1 MSYDA
6 NFCIRPGVVFAPA
19 YRHTAMPDIALLPAL
34 LTFLL
39 GGALGAVGGLFG
51 IGGGLVAI
59 PALGLLYGMDQQLA
73 QGTALV
79 MIAPNVLI
87 GFWQYRRRADIA
99 LRTAVVLGLSAVL
112 ATWLFAR
119 LATVTDATL
128 LRRIFAVFMIGMAA
142 YFLWRLLPGRATT
155 AQQARLSPRWIPAL
169 GAVGGAFSGFFGVG
183 GGVVAAPALVGLFGF
198 RQTAAQ
204 GLALALV
211 TPGAV
216 VALITYANA
225 GHVDWA
231 SGIPLS
237 LGGMLTISWG
247 VALAH
252 RMPERR
258 LRAWFSVCLVATALV
273 MLVKG

>member
-1 MSYDA
+1 MSTH
-6 NFCIRPGVVFAPA
+6 V
-19 YRHTAMPDIALLPAL
+19 LLSSL
-34 LTFLL
+34 LIFLL
-39 GGALGAVGGLFG
+39 GGLLGGVGGLFG
-51 IGGGLVAI
+51 IGGGLIAI

-99 LRTAVVLGLSAVL
+99 LRTALVLGLSAVV
-112 ATWLFAR
+112 ATWLSAR
-119 LATVTDATL
+119 LATTMDAVL
-128 LRRIFAVFMIGMAA
+128 LRRIFAGFMISMAV
-142 YFLWRLLPGRATT
+142 YFLWRLLPGRAAAT
-155 AQQARLSPRWIPAL
+155 QRSVLSPAWIPAV
-169 GAVGGAFSGFFGVG
+169 GMVGGAFSGFFSVG
-183 GGVVAAPALVGLFGF
+183 GGVVAAPALVGLFGY
-198 RQTAAQ
+198 RQAAAQ

-216 VALITYANA
+216 VALATYAHA
-225 GHVDWA
+225 GHVDWI

-258 LRAWFSVCLVATALV
+258 LRALFALCLIATAV
-273 MLVKG
+273 IMLVRG

>member
-1 MSYDA
+1 MLDHS
-6 NFCIRPGVVFAPA
+6 
-19 YRHTAMPDIALLPAL
+19 LLPSL
-34 LTFLL
+34 LSVLL
-39 GGALGAVGGLFG
+39 IFGLGSALGAVGGLFG
-51 IGGGLVAI
+51 IGGGLIAI

-112 ATWLFAR
+112 ATYASAR
-119 LATVTDATL
+119 LATAIDAVL
-128 LRRIFAVFMIGMAA
+128 LRRIFACFMIGLAL
-142 YFLWRLLPGRATT
+142 YFLWRLLPGRAAT

-169 GAVGGAFSGFFGVG
+169 GVVGGAFSGFFSVG

-198 RQTAAQ
+198 RQAAAQ

-216 VALITYANA
+216 VALATYAHA

-258 LRAWFSVCLVATALV
+258 LRAAFALCLIATAGI
-273 MLVKG
+273 MLARG

>member
-1 MSYDA
+1 M
-6 NFCIRPGVVFAPA
+6 APA
-19 YRHTAMPDIALLPAL
+19 PSTRSTMPDIPLLPAL

-51 IGGGLVAI
+51 IGGGLIAI

-99 LRTAVVLGLSAVL
+99 LRTALVLGLSAVL
-112 ATWLFAR
+112 ATYVGAR
-119 LATVTDATL
+119 LATAMDAVL
-128 LRRIFAVFMIGMAA
+128 LRRIFALFMIGMAV
-142 YFLWRLLPGRATT
+142 YFLWRLLPGRAVTV
-155 AQQARLSPRWIPAL
+155 QKDRLSSRWIPAV
-169 GAVGGAFSGFFGVG
+169 GVVGGALSGFFGVG

-198 RQTAAQ
+198 RQAAAQ

-216 VALITYANA
+216 VALATYAQA
-225 GHVDWA
+225 RHVDWA

-252 RMPERR
+252 RMPERH
-258 LRAWFSVCLVATALV
+258 LRAWFSLCLIATAVV
-273 MLVKG
+273 MLVRG

>member
-1 MSYDA
+1 
-6 NFCIRPGVVFAPA
+6 
-19 YRHTAMPDIALLPAL
+19 MPYQELLSALMIFGLGAV
-34 LTFLL
+34 L
-39 GGALGAVGGLFG
+39 GGVGGLFG

-79 MIAPNVLI
+79 MIAPNVVI

-99 LRTAVVLGLSAVL
+99 LRTAVILGLSAVV
-112 ATWLFAR
+112 ATYVGARFAT
-119 LATVTDATL
+119 AMDPAL
-128 LRRIFAVFMIGMAA
+128 LRRIFACFMIGLAL
-142 YFLWRLLPGRATT
+142 YFLWRLLPGREST
-155 AQQARLSPRWIPAL
+155 AQQARVSPRWIPAV
-169 GAVGGAFSGFFGVG
+169 GVVGGAFSGFFSVG
-183 GGVVAAPALVGLFGF
+183 GGVIAAPALVGLFGF
-198 RQTAAQ
+198 RQAAAQ

-216 VALITYANA
+216 VALATYAHA

-258 LRAWFSVCLVATALV
+258 LRALFSLCLIATAAI
-273 MLVKG
+273 MLVRG

>member
-1 MSYDA
+1 M
-6 NFCIRPGVVFAPA
+6 I
-19 YRHTAMPDIALLPAL
+19 DIPLLSAL

-51 IGGGLVAI
+51 IGGGLIAI

-73 QGTALV
+73 QGTSLV
-79 MIAPNVLI
+79 MIAPNVVI

-99 LRTAVVLGLSAVL
+99 LRTAFVLGLSAVV
-112 ATWLFAR
+112 ATYLFAR
-119 LATVTDATL
+119 LATQTDAVL
-128 LRRIFAVFMIGMAA
+128 LRRIFAGFMIGMAL
-142 YFLWRLLPGRATT
+142 YFLWRLRPGHA
-155 AQQARLSPRWIPAL
+155 APAPQAKVSPRWMPAVGL
-169 GAVGGAFSGFFGVG
+169 VGGAFSGFFGVG

-198 RQTAAQ
+198 RQAAAQ

-216 VALITYANA
+216 VALGTYAQA

-258 LRAWFSVCLVATALV
+258 LRAWFSLCLIATAAV
-273 MLVKG
+273 MLVRG

>member
-1 MSYDA
+1 MS
-6 NFCIRPGVVFAPA
+6 G
-19 YRHTAMPDIALLPAL
+19 H
-34 LTFLL
+34 FLL
-39 GGALGAVGGLFG
+39 SSLLIFGLGGLLGAVGGLFG
-51 IGGGLVAI
+51 IGGGLIAI

-99 LRTAVVLGLSAVL
+99 LRTALVLGLSAVL
-112 ATWLFAR
+112 ATYVSAK
-119 LATVTDATL
+119 LATAMDAQL
-128 LRRIFAVFMIGMAA
+128 LRRIFAIFMIGLAL
-142 YFLWRLLPGRATT
+142 YFLWRLLPGRAATV
-155 AQQARLSPRWIPAL
+155 QQARVSQRWIPAL
-169 GAVGGAFSGFFGVG
+169 GVVGGAFSGLFSVG

-198 RQTAAQ
+198 RQAAAQ
-204 GLALALV
+204 GLALAQV

-216 VALITYANA
+216 VALATYAHA

-258 LRAWFSVCLVATALV
+258 LRALFALCLIATAV
-273 MLVKG
+273 IMLVRG

>member
-1 MSYDA
+1 
-6 NFCIRPGVVFAPA
+6 
-19 YRHTAMPDIALLPAL
+19 MPDHLLLSSL
-34 LTFLL
+34 LIFGL
-39 GGALGAVGGLFG
+39 GGLLGAVGGLFG
-51 IGGGLVAI
+51 IGGGLIAI
-59 PALGLLYGMDQQLA
+59 PALGLLFGMDQQLA

-87 GFWQYRRRADIA
+87 GFWQYRKRADIA

-112 ATWLFAR
+112 ATWLSAR
-119 LATVTDATL
+119 AATAMDAQL
-128 LRRIFAVFMIGMAA
+128 LRRIFALFMIGMAL
-142 YFLWRLLPGRATT
+142 YFLWRLLPGRAVT
-155 AQQARLSPRWIPAL
+155 APQARVSARWIPL
-169 GAVGGAFSGFFGVG
+169 VGVIGGLFSGFFSVG
-183 GGVVAAPALVGLFGF
+183 GGVVAAPALVGLFGL
-198 RQTAAQ
+198 RQAAAQ

-216 VALITYANA
+216 VALATYAHA
-225 GHVDWA
+225 DQIDWA

-258 LRAWFSVCLVATALV
+258 LRALFAVCLIATAVV
-273 MLVKG
+273 MLVRG

>member
-1 MSYDA
+1 
-6 NFCIRPGVVFAPA
+6 
-19 YRHTAMPDIALLPAL
+19 MPDHSLLSSL
-34 LTFLL
+34 LIFGL
-39 GGALGAVGGLFG
+39 GGVLGAVGGLFG
-51 IGGGLVAI
+51 IGGGLIAI

-87 GFWQYRRRADIA
+87 GFWQYRRRANIE
-99 LRTAVVLGLSAVL
+99 LRTAAVLGLSAVL
-112 ATWLFAR
+112 ATYLSAR
-119 LATVTDATL
+119 LATAIDAQL
-128 LRRIFAVFMIGMAA
+128 LRRIFALFMIGLAL
-142 YFLWRLLPGRATT
+142 YFLWRLLPGRAST
-155 AQQARLSPRWIPAL
+155 AQRARLSSRWIPAL
-169 GAVGGAFSGFFGVG
+169 GVVGGAFSGFFSVG
-183 GGVVAAPALVGLFGF
+183 GGVVAAPALVGLFGM
-198 RQTAAQ
+198 RQAVAQ

-216 VALITYANA
+216 VALATYAHA

-258 LRAWFSVCLVATALV
+258 LRALFALCLIGTALV